1 MGWGEVIVGAFL
13 LTAWLMRMKYPK
25 DITQRDAN
33 RVILVIII
41 IIIDKKF
48 VTISKK
54 FKLDYE
60 PQKFHVASEQ
70 NFEIVE

>member
-13 LTAWLMRMKYPK
+13 LTAWLMHTKYPK

-41 IIIDKKF
+41 IIIDIKF

-60 PQKFHVASEQ
+60 PPKIPYSK
-70 NFEIVE
+70 